1 MIEYS
6 KSYTTG
12 SLWNYYRDELTDDT
26 NDNDIPNKN
35 VITQSL
41 LNTRQVLY
49 GVLIMLMQKL
59 PMQKVRKLIILFM
72 MEKNLKKKE
81 VEIAAPFLDIPS
93 INCEMSLILTCSRK
107 WEITC
112 MEKRVIIYRRRDT
125 SPTNA
130 KFQITDTKLHV
141 PVATL
146 STENDKRLL
155 EQLRTGFKKTIK
167 WNKYE

>member
-35 VITQSL
+35 VINPESFIYKASVIWSTY
-41 LNTRQVLY
+41 NVDA
-49 GVLIMLMQKL
+49 
-59 PMQKVRKLIILFM
+59 KVTNAEGKKINNIVYDG
-72 MEKNLKKKE
+72 KKSGKKE
-81 VEIAAPFLDIPS
+81 VEIADPLKLLSNFRRILDIPS
-93 INCEMSLILTCSRK
+93 INCEMSLILTSSRK

-130 KFQITDTKLHV
+130 KFQITDT
-141 PVATL
+141 
-146 STENDKRLL
+146 
-155 EQLRTGFKKTIK
+155 
-167 WNKYE
+167 